1 MEKRGKIFDENYVN
15 YFYNYLKDLGV
26 SDPLE
31 MCMMVV
37 HSSTTLRKLLD
48 RKIYSEIKILTENGL
63 DCYNYNKDQALN
75 KIEKL
80 LEARQIV
87 VRNQKTLDYNIKTLL

>member
-1 MEKRGKIFDENYVN
+1 MKKREKIFDENYIN

-31 MCMMVV
+31 LCMVEI
-37 HSSTTLRKLLD
+37 HSSTTLRKLID

-63 DCYNYNKDQALN
+63 DCYNSNKDQALN
-75 KIEKL
+75 KIQKL
-80 LEARQIV
+80 LKYRQIV
-87 VRNQKTLDYNIKTLL
+87 VHNQKTLDYNIKTLL